1 MLRQLHPLAGLAGFL
16 TLLTS
21 WISTVLVELF
31 GSHELVVTVKQA
43 IPWGLIVLIPAL
55 ALTGASGFSIAGNRS
70 GARIDGKRRRMLVIA
85 GLGLLVLTPSA
96 FYLSAGTP
104 FTTAFVLVQAVELL
118 VGAVSLT
125 LMAMSVRDGF
135 ELSGR
140 FHAKTGRS

>member
-16 TLLTS
+16 TLLAS

-55 ALTGASGFSIAGNRS
+55 VLTGASGFSIAGNRS
-70 GARIDGKRRRMLVIA
+70 GTRIDGKRRRMLVIA

-104 FTTAFVLVQAVELL
+104 FTTAFILVQTVELL
-118 VGAVSLT
+118 AGAVSLT

-140 FHAKTGRS
+140 FRTNADRG